1 MYLAAPSLYVRIP
14 PLLAAV
20 GVACAIG
27 WTNLETCM
35 CTQAHSSI
43 YVSTKVRN
51 MYTKLQVHTGLF
63 TQVCH
68 VNSLCN
74 PHTASPAAC
83 NRSQQVYIRRSLT
96 HILSDGPPGSR
107 CCPRW
112 DAQRYLQDKGA
123 SMDVDI
129 TTTAHIFLRGS
140 FPLGFLNMR
149 IANRDARNC
158 DR

>member
-1 MYLAAPSLYVRIP
+1 VLGSSFLVCEDPASAGCGRCCIWMDKLVE
-14 PLLAAV
+14 
-20 GVACAIG
+20 
-27 WTNLETCM
+27 ETCVYM
-35 CTQAHSSI
+35 QAHSSI
-43 YVSTKVRN
+43 YVSTNMITKVRN
-51 MYTKLQVHTGLF
+51 KSECLLQVHTGLF
-63 TQVCH
+63 TQVCN
-68 VNSLCN
+68 VTSLCN

-129 TTTAHIFLRGS
+129 KTTAYTHS
-140 FPLGFLNMR
+140 DSPNMR

>member
-51 MYTKLQVHTGLF
+51 CRFTLTGLF

-129 TTTAHIFLRGS
+129 KTTAYTHS
-140 FPLGFLNMR
+140 DSPNMR

>member
-43 YVSTKVRN
+43 PVYVSTKVRN

-129 TTTAHIFLRGS
+129 KTTAYTHS
-140 FPLGFLNMR
+140 DSPNMR